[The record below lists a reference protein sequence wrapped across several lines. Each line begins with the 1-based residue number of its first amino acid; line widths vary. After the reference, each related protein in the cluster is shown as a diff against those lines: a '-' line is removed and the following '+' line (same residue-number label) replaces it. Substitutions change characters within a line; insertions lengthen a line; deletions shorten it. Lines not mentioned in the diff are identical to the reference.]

1 MHRNRSWSF
10 TSPIF
15 RVNRNRIINN
25 DGYVPALTEL
35 VFTPDIYMGTT
46 DTVGVGPV
54 SSPMLIDNALA
65 NLLFKWDLAFGLT
78 RGVTFYWKKN
88 NGVFTLWPRNT
99 NNTNVSFNNGD
110 TLTVGISHAGVTAPN
125 TFGIRLFSNF
135 DNQACSNILSVT
147 ILPPE

>member
-46 DTVGVGPV
+46 DIVGVGPV

-65 NLLFKWDLAFGLT
+65 NLLFKWDLAFGVT

-88 NGVFTLWPRNT
+88 NEVFTLWPRNT

-135 DNQACSNILSVT
+135 DNQVCSNILSVT